1 MFLRKAAALLT
12 AAVLSCSFVGCAET
26 DVELSSDDSSP
37 VAGKKV
43 AYIMQMAS
51 SDIFDMWADAAEK
64 TAEGLGMEFQ
74 AFFCDG
80 SDEKWQDIARQCA
93 ADGYDGLL
101 LSHGGQSYAYT
112 FLCELTEQYPE
123 LKIVT
128 FDTLFEDSNGQAQK
142 IEGVTQFFQQDSQLA
157 ELLLDYICNTLY
169 ADKTAA
175 GEPIN
180 ILKVWEG
187 PQFLSAFDRRQ
198 EGYTHYEEQGLIRTV
213 ETIGPS
219 DHSNAA
225 SSIAGVMV
233 DALAGYE
240 EGEIDAIWCCY
251 DLYASGVYDALKKAN
266 LDIPMVSVDI
276 CNADIEKMAEEGS
289 PWKACATTN
298 WSYNGEFGIRVLAL
312 ELAGEYDRILDPMT
326 GEASDWLE
334 LPASLVTQEMV
345 SAGNVDITNLETV
358 AGTSYSDRSW
368 IPTTSWMTRLLGS

>member
-12 AAVLSCSFVGCAET
+12 AAILLCSLAGCAGAGE
-26 DVELSSDDSSP
+26 ESSSGDRSP

-80 SDEKWQDIARQCA
+80 SDEKWQDTARQCA

-112 FLCELTEQYPE
+112 FLCELTEQYPD

-128 FDTLFEDSNGQAQK
+128 FDTLFEDGNGQTQK

-157 ELLLDYICNTLY
+157 ELLLDYICNALY

-187 PQFLSAFDRRQ
+187 PQFLSSFDRRQ
-198 EGYTHYEEQGLIRTV
+198 EGYAHYEEQGLIRTV
-213 ETIGPS
+213 ETIGPD
-219 DHSNAA
+219 DHSNAE
-225 SSIAGVMV
+225 SSIAEVV
-233 DALAGYE
+233 FDALAGFE

-251 DLYASGVYDALKKAN
+251 DLYARGVYDALKKAN

-289 PWKACATTN
+289 CWKACATTN

-312 ELAGEYDRILDPMT
+312 ELAQEYDRILDPMT

-345 SAGNVDITNLETV
+345 SAGNVDVTNLETV

-368 IPTTSWMTRLLGS
+368 IPTTSWMEKLLGS